1 MVSELESL
9 FGSATVL
16 ETSERE
22 LQKMLRARGIFFGDG
37 LLPTYA
43 YAFLASRERVERWAA
58 RAEHLVAA
66 AEGVAKRLVTDLAF
80 FDAMGLSRE
89 GLDLVQIDPGY
100 ARTCVVCRP
109 DGIPVGNDVK
119 FVEVNSDSPA
129 MMMFL
134 DIVGQCLLEL
144 PAFEPLRNK
153 QPMSAADRLLDA
165 LVDCYREFGGQ
176 HVPTIAITDW
186 EAQKTRFEH
195 LRLAEHFE
203 SRGYATIV
211 CDPRSFRLEGGKL
224 HAKDRRI
231 DLVYRRALSAE
242 IIDRRAEV
250 EPLLTAYRD
259 HTVCMVNPLRSYVA
273 GVKSV
278 LSYLAIHEG
287 ADCVP
292 NTLLLDT
299 PQARETVMASPSK
312 WVLKKSESHGGNG
325 VVLPG
330 TNEAK
335 WRAALAASRSEVWIA
350 QEYLEVPRLAV
361 PEIAGERVARAEKY
375 FNWNPFM
382 FAGRYAGGMVRVSST
397 PLINITA
404 GGGLLPMFTT

>member
-1 MVSELESL
+1 
-9 FGSATVL
+9 
-16 ETSERE
+16 
-22 LQKMLRARGIFFGDG
+22 MLRARGIFFGDG

-43 YAFLASRERVERWAA
+43 YAFLASRERVEKWAA

-66 AEGVAKRLVTDLAF
+66 AEGVAKRLVNDLEF
-80 FDAMGLSRE
+80 YDAMGLHRE

-100 ARTCVVCRP
+100 SRTCVVCRP
-109 DGIPVGNDVK
+109 DGIPVGADVK
-119 FVEVNSDSPA
+119 FVEVNCDSPA

-144 PAFEPLRNK
+144 PAFERLRK
-153 QPMSAADRLLDA
+153 QPPTSAADRLLEA
-165 LVDCYREFGGQ
+165 LVDCYREFGGKDT
-176 HVPTIAITDW
+176 PTIAITDW
-186 EAQKTRFEH
+186 EAQKTQYEH

-203 SRGYATIV
+203 SRGYSTVV
-211 CDPRSFRLEGGKL
+211 CDPRAFRLHGGKL
-224 HAKDRRI
+224 HVKDRRI

-242 IIDRRAEV
+242 IIERRSEV
-250 EPLLTAYRD
+250 EPLIAAYRD

-292 NTLLLDT
+292 NTLLLDNAK
-299 PQARETVMASPSK
+299 ARDIVKASPHK

-335 WRAALAASRSEVWIA
+335 WRAALAASSDEVWIA
-350 QEYLEVPRLAV
+350 QEYIEVPRIAV
-361 PEIAGERVARAEKY
+361 PEVSGNRVARSEKY

-397 PLINITA
+397 PLINITL